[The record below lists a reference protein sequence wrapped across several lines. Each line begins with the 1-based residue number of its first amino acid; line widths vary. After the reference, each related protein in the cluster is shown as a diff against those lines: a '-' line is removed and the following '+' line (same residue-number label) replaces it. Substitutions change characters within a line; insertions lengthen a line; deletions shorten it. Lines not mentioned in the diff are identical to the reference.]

1 MNFILME
8 MLLRIQPKMCA
19 VADDVVEM
27 LDLRQSVV
35 AKHTL
40 GCWETVKATRTIEAE
55 IVLAV

>member
-1 MNFILME
+1 ME